1 LITADEHTYLGW
13 DLHLKPHEYWKMDA
27 EEWHIANDVQA
38 AYRQGAE
45 SAVEEHRKSQERD
58 QQHKDDL
65 VQLLEERG

>member
-1 LITADEHTYLGW
+1 
-13 DLHLKPHEYWKMDA
+13 MDA

-65 VQLLEERG
+65 VRLLEERG